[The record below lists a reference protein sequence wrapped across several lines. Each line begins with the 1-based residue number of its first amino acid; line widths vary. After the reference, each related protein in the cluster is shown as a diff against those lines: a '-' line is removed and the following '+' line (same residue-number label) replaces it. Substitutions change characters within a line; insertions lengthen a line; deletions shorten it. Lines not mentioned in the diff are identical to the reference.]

1 MRPKEF
7 FWAPVQIKVAQKVPG
22 EISSGRRTRNRTSD
36 VSELIERRFGQL
48 TLNWGLNINKFI
60 EN

>member
-1 MRPKEF
+1 MWPRGF

-22 EISSGRRTRNRTSD
+22 EISSGRRTRTSD

-48 TLNWGLNINKFI
+48 TLNLGLNINKFI